1 MEPRAILHRS
11 RSVDCYPVSEHAL
24 CLRLRTGRGD
34 FDRVSVIYSD
44 NRFTWTEQ
52 RFELVM
58 ERWLSDSRFDY
69 YTICLSGADTRFAY
83 IFRLYSGEEAYYYC
97 EEGLK
102 KDYAFELGFFNYFQ
116 YPYIHKSEVLSVP
129 EWMRGALCYQI
140 FPDRFRIGDEKK
152 DRSYVNMRWGK
163 KPSPKSF
170 AGGDLYGV
178 IDGLDY
184 LQELGVTLVYL
195 TPVFRSVSNHKYDVM
210 DYYQVDPQF
219 GGNEALRALVEA
231 AHARGMRVMLDGVFN
246 HCSNEN
252 EVFLDV
258 VRHGRASP
266 YYDWFFVD
274 GDKADFKARNYLTFA
289 DVPYMPKLN
298 TDLDAVIDYFC
309 GVGRYWID
317 EYGVDGWRL
326 DVADEISP
334 RFLRRFREAVKAAK
348 PEAVIVGEVWHEAR
362 GWLRGDQFDSVMN
375 YGLTKACL
383 DLLAFDAIDAQG
395 FADRLVLLLTRNID
409 PANDMMFNLLDSHDT
424 ERFLTRVNGDV
435 QKMMLALAVA
445 FFLPGVPFLFA
456 GDEIGIMGGYDP
468 DCRRTFEWDRTRW
481 NEALYQHVLRL
492 STLKKTAPLM
502 EGQCGVDCENSVVRI
517 RRYTAT
523 QSASLLINPTDAERT
538 AFDKS
543 VPAMGFT
550 LCD

>member
-24 CLRLRTGRGD
+24 CLRLRTARGD

-44 NRFTWTEQ
+44 NRFAWTEG
-52 RFELVM
+52 RTEVFM
-58 ERWLSDSRFDY
+58 ERWLTDSRFDY
-69 YTICLSGADTRFAY
+69 YAIRLEGEDSRFAY
-83 IFRLYSGEEAYYYC
+83 IFRLYCGEEACYYC

-102 KDYAFELGFFNYFQ
+102 KDYPFELGFFNFFQ

-152 DRSYVNMRWGK
+152 DRRYVNLPWGE

-178 IDGLDY
+178 MDGLDY

-195 TPVFRSVSNHKYDVM
+195 TPVFRSVSNHKYDVI
-210 DYYQVDPQF
+210 DYYQVDAQF
-219 GGNEALRALVEA
+219 GGNEALRALVDA

-252 EVFLDV
+252 EIFLDV
-258 VRHGRASP
+258 VRLGRASL

-274 GDKADFKARNYLTFA
+274 GDKADFNARNYLTFA

-298 TDLDAVIDYFC
+298 TDADAVIDYFC
-309 GVGRYWID
+309 GVGRYWIK
-317 EYGVDGWRL
+317 EYGIDGWRL

-334 RFLRRFREAVKAAK
+334 RFLRRFREAVKAAN

-395 FADRLVLLLTRNID
+395 FADRLVLLLTRNTD

-435 QKMMLALAVA
+435 QKLMLALAVA

-468 DCRRTFEWDRTRW
+468 DCRRTFEWDRARW
-481 NEALYQHVLRL
+481 NEALYNHVLRL
-492 STLKKTAPLM
+492 SALKKTAPLM
-502 EGQCGVDCENSVVRI
+502 RGACGIDCENNVVRI
-517 RRYTAT
+517 RRYTAE
-523 QSASLLINPTDAERT
+523 QSAALLINPTNMERT
-538 AFDKS
+538 AFDVS
-543 VPAMGFT
+543 VPAMDFIF
-550 LCD
+550 CD